1 MGAGLEP
8 ARAVHDVSPR
18 RQDRHHYG
26 CGVRATELAEETW
39 HAIVDLVLN
48 GTFYCCKYVGQQ
60 MLRQKSGSIFLTA
73 TTDALI
79 GQASVDGYT
88 AAKGGV
94 AMTRSLA
101 AGVSPEACG

>member
-1 MGAGLEP
+1 
-8 ARAVHDVSPR
+8 
-18 RQDRHHYG
+18 
-26 CGVRATELAEETW
+26 
-39 HAIVDLVLN
+39 
-48 GTFYCCKYVGQQ
+48 